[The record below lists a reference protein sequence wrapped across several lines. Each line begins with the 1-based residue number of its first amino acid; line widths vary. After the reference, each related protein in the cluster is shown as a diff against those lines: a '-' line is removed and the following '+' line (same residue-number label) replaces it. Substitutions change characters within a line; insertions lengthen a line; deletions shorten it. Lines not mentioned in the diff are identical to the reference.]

1 MNKIFSLKNKDLIE
15 HKLSMNNQ
23 VRDSDLSEPLVV
35 YQSTLEDSVHHKT
48 KIIHSNNWNI

>member
-48 KIIHSNNWNI
+48 KIIHSNN